1 MPPKRALPRVSPRCQ
16 WSPKGGGG
24 IMEHAHVSRPQRL
37 TRPIL
42 IGAFAGWNDAA
53 GAATWAIKFLIN
65 QWDAEPFAEIDPDAF
80 YDFTEARP
88 TTRISGGAV
97 RRLSWPSNRFYAHH
111 ATPNGEG
118 ESRDVVLFLGEEP
131 HLRWKTFAREMAQLC
146 HQLGVEEM
154 ALLGVFSAEA
164 PHTAPAP
171 VTGATSRAAT
181 LRRMDL
187 FGVERATYSGPT
199 GIISAVQD
207 IARREGIPTT
217 SLWAAAPHYVSA
229 SPNLPVAEALLR
241 RIDQIY
247 DLDLSLKDLGRAAR
261 RFTSRVSSLVAAD
274 PEVMAYVRTLEQRLN
289 GGSAATDGVK
299 DETLEEEGERGAGS
313 RFSPDLSGVHNI
325 PLGGDLPSPEEAI
338 FDVEA
343 FLRRHREQNG
353 TDNAE

>member
-1 MPPKRALPRVSPRCQ
+1 
-16 WSPKGGGG
+16 
-24 IMEHAHVSRPQRL
+24 MEHAHVSRPQRL

-65 QWDAEPFAEIDPDAF
+65 QWDAEPFAEMDPDAF
-80 YDFTEARP
+80 YNFTEARP
-88 TTRISGGAV
+88 TARISGGSV
-97 RRLSWPSNRFYAHH
+97 RRMSWPSNRFYAHH
-111 ATPNGEG
+111 RAQDA
-118 ESRDVVLFLGEEP
+118 ESEARDVVLFLGEEP
-131 HLRWKTFAREMAQLC
+131 HLRWKTFAREIAELSR
-146 HQLGVEEM
+146 QLGVEEI

-164 PHTAPAP
+164 PHTAPPP

-199 GIISAVQD
+199 GIVTAVQD
-207 IARREGIPTT
+207 IARREGIATT

-247 DLDLSLKDLGRAAR
+247 DLDLSLRDLGRAAR
-261 RFTSRVSSLVAAD
+261 RFTNRVSNLVAAD

-289 GGSAATDGVK
+289 DSSAAPDSAK
-299 DETLEEEGERGAGS
+299 EDAIEEESERSAGS

-325 PLGGDLPSPEEAI
+325 PRGGELPSPEEAI

-343 FLRRHREQNG
+343 FLRRSREQNG
-353 TDNAE
+353 TDDAE

>member
-1 MPPKRALPRVSPRCQ
+1 
-16 WSPKGGGG
+16 
-24 IMEHAHVSRPQRL
+24 MEHAHVSRPQRL

-88 TTRISGGAV
+88 AARISGGSL

-111 ATPNGEG
+111 GAHDAEGEG
-118 ESRDVVLFLGEEP
+118 EARDVVLFLGEEP

-146 HQLGVEEM
+146 LQLGVEEVV
-154 ALLGVFSAEA
+154 LLGVFSAEA

-171 VTGATSRAAT
+171 VTGATSRTAT
-181 LRRMDL
+181 LRKMDL

-199 GIISAVQD
+199 GIVTAVQD
-207 IARREGIPTT
+207 IARREGIATT

-247 DLDLSLKDLGRAAR
+247 DLDLSLRDLGRAAR
-261 RFTSRVSSLVAAD
+261 RFTSRVSSLVADD

-289 GGSAATDGVK
+289 GGVEPDSAK
-299 DETLEEEGERGAGS
+299 DEAREDGERGAGS
-313 RFSPDLSGVHNI
+313 HFSPDLSGVHNI
-325 PLGGDLPSPEEAI
+325 PINGELPSPEEAI
-338 FDVEA
+338 FDIEA
-343 FLRRHREQNG
+343 FLRRSRKQNG
-353 TDNAE
+353 TDDAE